1 MSNDVYRL
9 LIKIREIVLNGILF
23 LLLLVNICLGQIL
36 FTNSGQELGNNNSI
50 SVALGDIDN
59 DGDLEAFVANNG
71 PNKVWLNQTP
81 ALRK

>member
-23 LLLLVNICLGQIL
+23 LLLLVNIFLGQIL